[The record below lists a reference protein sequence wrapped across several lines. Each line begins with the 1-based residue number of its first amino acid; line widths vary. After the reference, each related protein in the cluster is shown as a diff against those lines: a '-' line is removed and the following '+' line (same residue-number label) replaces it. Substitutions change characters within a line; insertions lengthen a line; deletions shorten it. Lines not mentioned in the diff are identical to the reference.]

1 VKPKSVWRERF
12 TVEEIE
18 RINRIRFKMTRVL
31 KEFNR
36 RNPKYVAL
44 LSVYFPSSDI
54 YEEGEVGKDVFFYVY
69 VDKRV
74 RDPDSKTDEFIR
86 MAFYYA
92 VDKDLRDVVSFES
105 YANTSNF
112 DEALDL
118 MLLFLRL
125 AVTFYTA

>member
-1 VKPKSVWRERF
+1 MKPRSMWRERF
-12 TVEEIE
+12 SDEELR

-36 RNPKYVAL
+36 RNPKYLAT
-44 LSVYFPSSDI
+44 LSLDFPSQDV
-54 YEEGEVGKDVFFYVY
+54 YEDGEVGKDVFFFVN

-74 RDPDSKTDEFIR
+74 RDPDSGVDEFVR

-92 VDKDLRDVVSFES
+92 VDKDLRDVMSFES
-105 YANTSNF
+105 YADTSNF

-118 MLLFLRL
+118 LLLFLRL
-125 AVTFYTA
+125 AVTFYMA

>member
-1 VKPKSVWRERF
+1 MKFKSVWRERF
-12 TVEEIE
+12 TVEEVE

-36 RNPKYVAL
+36 RNSKYVAML
-44 LSVYFPSSDI
+44 LVVFPSPDE
-54 YEEGEVGKDVFFYVY
+54 YEEGEVGKDVFFYVD

-74 RDPDSKTDEFIR
+74 RDPDSEMDEFVR

-92 VDKDLRDVVSFES
+92 VDKDLRDVMSFES

-112 DEALDL
+112 YEAFDL
-118 MLLFLRL
+118 LLLFLRL
-125 AVTFYTA
+125 AVVFYTA